1 MVTEHPGTKW
11 VREVIHFTVN
21 GVEDKTF
28 IP

>member
-1 MVTEHPGTKW
+1 MVMVAPGTKW